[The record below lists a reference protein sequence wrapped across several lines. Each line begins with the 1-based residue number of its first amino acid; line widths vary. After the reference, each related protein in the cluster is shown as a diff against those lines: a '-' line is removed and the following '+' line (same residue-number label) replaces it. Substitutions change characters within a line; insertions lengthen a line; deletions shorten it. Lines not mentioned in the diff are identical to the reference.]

1 MAKGISLTM
10 FHKISLP
17 KRPPASEPEGAQR
30 REAERAILFSLVIS
44 LFLVFRSF
52 PVLSFADLDSSDI
65 IALASGLLP
74 LAWGLVV
81 QVLLLCKANGAVS
94 ILISQEHLF
103 IGIALAAWSILAS
116 GADIALGRF
125 PVPLYCSSLL
135 VALLYWNRLWLLAC
149 LVVPPAVI
157 AVAVMLF
164 IPVPGRDLGAG
175 AVDIGFSIFIAFAA
189 AYLVKQ
195 DTIPSEERLRSLELE
210 NKELWNL
217 SFRDGLTG
225 LYNRRFAQET
235 GQALFNRAARYH
247 EEFHVLMIDIDHFKQ
262 VNDKLGHAVGD
273 EVLKNV
279 AEVIRANVR
288 GSDIAARYGGEEFII
303 FVVRAEPELVQ
314 YIANRIRDGMA
325 SHVFPEVSWQ
335 VTVSIGVA
343 GMRSTDTLEEL
354 VERADRNLYISKHAG
369 RNRVSGF

>member
-1 MAKGISLTM
+1 ML
-10 FHKISLP
+10 HKISLP
-17 KRPPASEPEGAQR
+17 KRPPGAEPKDAQR
-30 REAERAILFSLVIS
+30 REAERAILFSFLIS
-44 LFLVFRSF
+44 LFIFYRSF
-52 PVLSFADLDSSDI
+52 PGFRLADLDVFDVF
-65 IALASGLLP
+65 ALVCSLLP
-74 LAWGLVV
+74 VAWGLVV
-81 QVLLLCKANGAVS
+81 QILLIIKQKAAVS
-94 ILISQEHLF
+94 ALVSQEHIF
-103 IGIALAAWSILAS
+103 IGLALAVWSTVAS
-116 GADIALGRF
+116 GVDVAMGRF
-125 PVPLYCSSLL
+125 PLPLYFSSLL
-135 VALLYWNRLWLLAC
+135 VALLYWNRLKLLAL
-149 LVVPPAVI
+149 LVVPPVGLI
-157 AVAVMLF
+157 AAAMALM
-164 IPVPGRDLGAG
+164 PLPGRELGSG
-175 AVDIGFSIFIAFAA
+175 LVDVGFPVFMAFAA

-195 DTIPSEERLRSLELE
+195 DTIPSEERLKSLEIE

-217 SFRDGLTG
+217 SFRDGLTA

-279 AEVIRANVR
+279 AEVIRQNVR

-325 SHVFPEVSWQ
+325 SHVFPEVPWQ

-343 GMRSTDTLEEL
+343 GMRTTDTLDEL
-354 VERADRNLYISKHAG
+354 VERADRNLYISKHSG

>member
-1 MAKGISLTM
+1 ML
-10 FHKISLP
+10 HKISLP
-17 KRPPASEPEGAQR
+17 KRPPGAEPKDAQR
-30 REAERAILFSLVIS
+30 REAERAILFSFLIS
-44 LFLVFRSF
+44 LFIFYRSF
-52 PVLSFADLDSSDI
+52 PGFRLADLDVFDVF
-65 IALASGLLP
+65 ALVCSLLP

-81 QVLLLCKANGAVS
+81 QFLVLLRLKPAVS
-94 ILISQEHLF
+94 AFVSQEHVF
-103 IGIALAAWSILAS
+103 IGLALAAWSTVAS
-116 GADIALGRF
+116 GVDVAMGRF
-125 PVPLYCSSLL
+125 PLPLYFSSLL
-135 VALLYWNRLWLLAC
+135 VALLYWNRLKLLAI
-149 LVVPPAVI
+149 LVVPPVGLI
-157 AVAVMLF
+157 AAAMALM
-164 IPVPGRDLGAG
+164 PLPGRELGSG
-175 AVDIGFSIFIAFAA
+175 LVDVGFPVFMAFAA

-195 DTIPSEERLRSLELE
+195 DTIPSEERLKSLEIE

-217 SFRDGLTG
+217 SFRDGLTA

-279 AEVIRANVR
+279 AEVIRQNVR

-325 SHVFPEVSWQ
+325 SHVFPEVPWQ

-343 GMRSTDTLEEL
+343 GMRTTDTLDEL
-354 VERADRNLYISKHAG
+354 VERADRNLYISKHSG

>member
-1 MAKGISLTM
+1 MLQ
-10 FHKISLP
+10 KISLP
-17 KRPPASEPEGAQR
+17 KRPPGSEPRDAQR
-30 REAERAILFSLVIS
+30 REAERAILFSSLIS
-44 LFLVFRSF
+44 LFVFYRSF
-52 PVLSFADLDSSDI
+52 PRFSFGHLDVVGLLSLVCSLLPVAWGFLIQILILFKARTAVSTLVSQDHIHIGLALAVWS
-65 IALASGLLP
+65 ALASGVDL
-74 LAWGLVV
+74 
-81 QVLLLCKANGAVS
+81 
-94 ILISQEHLF
+94 
-103 IGIALAAWSILAS
+103 
-116 GADIALGRF
+116 ALGRF
-125 PVPLYCSSLL
+125 PLPLYFSSLL
-135 VALLYWNRLWLLAC
+135 AALLYWNRLRLLAG
-149 LVVPPAVI
+149 LVIPPTVFA
-157 AVAVMLF
+157 AVAMILM
-164 IPVPGRDLGAG
+164 PLPGRDLGAG
-175 AVDIGFSIFIAFAA
+175 LVDIGFPIFIAFAA

-195 DTIPSEERLRSLELE
+195 DTMPSEERLRSLELE

-217 SFRDGLTG
+217 SFRDGLTA

-247 EEFHVLMIDIDHFKQ
+247 EEFHVLMIDIDHFKH

-273 EVLKNV
+273 DVLKDV

-325 SHVFPEVSWQ
+325 SHVFPGVPWQ

-343 GMRSTDTLEEL
+343 GMRSTDTLDEL
-354 VERADRNLYISKHAG
+354 VERADRNLYISKHSG

>member
-1 MAKGISLTM
+1 ML
-10 FHKISLP
+10 HKISLP
-17 KRPPASEPEGAQR
+17 KRPPGSEPKDAQR
-30 REAERAILFSLVIS
+30 REAERAILFSFLIS
-44 LFLVFRSF
+44 LFVFYRSF
-52 PVLSFADLDSSDI
+52 PGLDLADLDAIDI
-65 IALASGLLP
+65 TALVCSLLP
-74 LAWGLVV
+74 MAWGLVV
-81 QVLLLCKANGAVS
+81 QILILFKKKSAVS
-94 ILISQEHLF
+94 AFVSQEHVF
-103 IGIALAAWSILAS
+103 IGIALAVWSTLAS
-116 GADIALGRF
+116 GVDVFMGRF
-125 PVPLYCSSLL
+125 TLPLYFSSLL
-135 VALLYWNRLWLLAC
+135 VALLYWNRLKLLAC
-149 LVVPPAVI
+149 LVIPPVGLI
-157 AVAVMLF
+157 AAAMVLMPF
-164 IPVPGRDLGAG
+164 PGRNLGSAI
-175 AVDIGFSIFIAFAA
+175 VDVGFPIFMAFAA

-195 DTIPSEERLRSLELE
+195 DTIPSEERLKSLELE

-217 SFRDGLTG
+217 SFRDGLTA

-279 AEVIRANVR
+279 AEVIRQNVR

-303 FVVRAEPELVQ
+303 YVVRAEPELVQ

-325 SHVFPEVSWQ
+325 SHVFPEVPWQ

-343 GMRSTDTLEEL
+343 GMRTTDTLDEL
-354 VERADRNLYISKHAG
+354 VERADRNLYISKHSG